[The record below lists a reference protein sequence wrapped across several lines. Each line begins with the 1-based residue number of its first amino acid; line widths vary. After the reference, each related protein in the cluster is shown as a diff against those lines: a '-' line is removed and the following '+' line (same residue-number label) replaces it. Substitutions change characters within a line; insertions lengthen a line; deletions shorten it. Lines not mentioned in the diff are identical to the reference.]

1 MLFSCQ
7 MKTDCRHSA
16 SSCLWGAKG
25 PAMPPRWVW
34 PRRRARPLD
43 AAPGQRELGAGPR
56 VRGERRPQVCAGR
69 AGDRGRADRRVLG
82 PRSGHGVI
90 ACSCHTPPETVFPRW
105 DVKPQNLLTGNKGT
119 VKVPDV
125 GLARGVRWRPPGRGS
140 PAAGSRSV
148 GATSRELATKEPL
161 SVGIRKLLRSSE
173 FPERWPP
180 HSEVWPGWNLHRTE
194 STFPKWKPGAQR
206 PGSETR
212 ATQDQI
218 PRWKSSAC
226 RLLRAP

>member
-1 MLFSCQ
+1 MVGARLSQCGQ
-7 MKTDCRHSA
+7 
-16 SSCLWGAKG
+16 SS
-25 PAMPPRWVW
+25 RW
-34 PRRRARPLD
+34 AR
-43 AAPGQRELGAGPR
+43 AGPR
-56 VRGERRPQVCAGR
+56 ALVTFHSLPV
-69 AGDRGRADRRVLG
+69 DPNSHLDSLPV
-82 PRSGHGVI
+82 SGHGVI

-148 GATSRELATKEPL
+148 GATSTELATKEPL

-180 HSEVWPGWNLHRTE
+180 RSEVWPGWNLHRTE

-212 ATQDQI
+212 ATHDQI

-226 RLLRAP
+226 RLLREP